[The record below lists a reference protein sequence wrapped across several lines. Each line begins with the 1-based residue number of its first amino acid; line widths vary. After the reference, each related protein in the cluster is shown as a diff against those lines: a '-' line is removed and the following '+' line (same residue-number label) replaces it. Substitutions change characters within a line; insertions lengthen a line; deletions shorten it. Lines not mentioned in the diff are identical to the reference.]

1 MKKHLIGMLCLLLSA
16 GIAFKQ
22 TKQNTTVQQSVPG
35 LTKLMTGIG
44 LPYKMVNDSVAVIPY
59 EGENIA
65 SYKVVVQKV
74 SDLYI
79 VYTNLSEA
87 LPGKIDDTKYKYLL
101 QRNDHFDIIKIGMS
115 ADDNMVYVRADVYK
129 AGITTALLARIIKQ
143 VANVSNI
150 IGGDLK

>member
-1 MKKHLIGMLCLLLSA
+1 MKKHLICMLCLLLSA
-16 GIAFKQ
+16 GIAFTQ
-22 TKQNTTVQQSVPG
+22 TKPKTTVKQSVPE
-35 LTKLMTGIG
+35 LTMLMTGIG
-44 LPYKMVNDSVAVIPY
+44 LPYKMINDSVAVIPY

-65 SYKVVVQKV
+65 SYQVVVQKV

-115 ADDNMVYVRADVYK
+115 ADDNMVYVRADVYR